1 MMFRHCGFYTSVGIR
16 SFSMLPGSGGFVTDV
31 SGEGEASSQCSHEQL
46 KIELSKFEHLN
57 HLCSRGVPAPCAL
70 PGLSA
75 PLLGHAAL
83 LTVWCLQRKESKA
96 S

>member
-1 MMFRHCGFYTSVGIR
+1 MFRHRGFYTSVGIR
-16 SFSMLPGSGGFVTDV
+16 SFLMLPGSGGFVPKV
-31 SGEGEASSQCSHEQL
+31 SSEGEASSQCSQEQL
-46 KIELSKFEHLN
+46 KIQLSKLEHLN

-75 PLLGHAAL
+75 PPLGHAAL
-83 LTVWCLQRKESKA
+83 LTVECLLREESKP